1 MINWLKYFP
10 NDVNNK
16 QQCSVYLK
24 YIAKQLEEEYKEKFY
39 FDIYGFNNVAISAKY
54 RIKDV
59 NGKKRKGIIT
69 LYPMRPY
76 YSKGKE
82 AIGIGTEYEVKGD
95 EGCAGGGGIED
106 IYKPSGIY
114 LLEHRLNHCLTRI
127 DKVYEQLSLF

>member
-1 MINWLKYFP
+1 MIDWLRYFP
-10 NDVNNK
+10 KDIDNED
-16 QQCSVYLK
+16 QCTVYLK
-24 YIAKQLEEEYKEKFY
+24 YISSELEKIYKEKFC
-39 FDIYGFNNVAISAKY
+39 FDIYGVNHIAISAKY

-82 AIGIGTEYEVKGD
+82 AIGIGEEWEVKGD

-106 IYKPSGIY
+106 VYKSSGIY
-114 LLEHRLNHCLTRI
+114 LLERRLNHSLTKI
-127 DKVYEQLSLF
+127 EKVYEQLSLF